1 MKAEKRKEIETNSL
15 AKWLNNVWTGTK
27 RRSAYAWVTAIV
39 LALVLI
45 FGWNYWS
52 KSRTRSHA
60 EQWVELDDA
69 DTKEKLEDLANKY
82 RDSLVGKAAKLR
94 LARLALGPDGLD
106 QLGTLDGEQR
116 KKAVVSIERAR
127 ELYANVAPDLKDNS
141 VLQQEAWLGAA
152 EAEEALLAVPT
163 EGSEQP
169 RGNIEK
175 VIEYLKKAREVAGD
189 SDPGKAIEKK
199 MATYEKDKEQITKFY
214 ADVRRQLTPPK
225 IPELPPLGPLAEPK
239 EPGKQP
245 TDGKPPIPPLIET
258 KEPAKEPADAK
269 KEPAPAPKEPAK
281 QPADAKQPEAAKKQ

>member
-1 MKAEKRKEIETNSL
+1 MRAEKRKEIETNSL

-27 RRSAYAWVTAIV
+27 RRSAYIWGGAIIV
-39 LALVLI
+39 ALLLI
-45 FGWNYWS
+45 FGWTQWS
-52 KSRTRSHA
+52 KSRARSHA

-69 DTKEKLEDLANKY
+69 DSKEKLSDLSNKY
-82 RDSLVGKAAKLR
+82 RDSLVGKAAKVR
-94 LARLALGPDGLD
+94 LARLALGPEGLEK
-106 QLGTLDGEQR
+106 LGTLDPTQR
-116 KKAVVSIERAR
+116 NAAVVSIEQAR
-127 ELYANVAPDLKDNS
+127 DLYAGVAPDLKENS

-169 RGNIEK
+169 RGTIEK
-175 VIEYLKKAREVAGD
+175 VIDYLKKAKDVAGD

-199 MATYEKDKEQITKFY
+199 LAAYEKDKDQITKFY

-225 IPELPPLGPLAEPK
+225 LPELPPLGPLAEPK

-245 TDGKPPIPPLIET
+245 ADGKPPIPPLIES
-258 KEPAKEPADAK
+258 KEPAKEPTDVK

-281 QPADAKQPEAAKKQ
+281 QPADAKQSEAPKK